1 MKGQQNIIELVTR
14 PEMKAG
20 GGGHDNETGLQTKN
34 SFASTTGNN
43 KSRGRWSPG
52 SNGDE
57 PNCLAGEINDHNKG
71 ETSVRCVHSEG
82 SQSYCLGKQTID
94 NTYLMVDNEL
104 K

>member
-1 MKGQQNIIELVTR
+1 MKSQQNIIELVTR

-43 KSRGRWSPG
+43 NSRGRWSPG
-52 SNGDE
+52 SNGDV

-71 ETSVRCVHSEG
+71 ETSVRCVHSED
-82 SQSYCLGKQTID
+82 SHHIAWENIPLIIRI
-94 NTYLMVDNEL
+94 
-104 K
+104 